1 MSDWERFGDWI
12 ATLTVATFAWVSSAL
27 APELPDTSTTLTLPQ
42 SPTEHHQTVM
52 SWAQQVDEPP
62 IGQVGEDAADDVEP
76 LDESG
81 PPAEDGAELTEDIEL
96 LDQGEPAAV
105 QEDDIELLDQGSPPA
120 AAPDSPATSTVTVA
134 PTTTYVAPEP
144 TTSHGLVLPEGF
156 GTGNVH
162 VAAGMSGIPVGLENC
177 HVGAVTGRAY
187 VGIDCG
193 EGSSFVGHAPTFEN
207 FPFVLDDNFPFDEDS
222 VFSNSGGSD
231 VDQDLADDVE
241 ILVSA
246 ARGAPLDDDATAP
259 EIRTSGNSSV
269 QFTQRARDR
278 KGRVEAETRG
288 PKQSKD
294 SKKGT
299 QGEGEVAAAE
309 DGDNRT
315 RAGGKDKKQDKD
327 QNSRASDGN
336 KEKKSKSSKKSK
348 KQSGQKGHRS
358 KKR

>member
-1 MSDWERFGDWI
+1 
-12 ATLTVATFAWVSSAL
+12 
-27 APELPDTSTTLTLPQ
+27 
-42 SPTEHHQTVM
+42 M

-62 IGQVGEDAADDVEP
+62 IEQVGEDAADDVEP
-76 LDESG
+76 LDEAA
-81 PPAEDGAELTEDIEL
+81 PPAEDDAELSEDTEL
-96 LDQGEPAAV
+96 LDQGEPAAA

-120 AAPDSPATSTVTVA
+120 AGEEPATSTVTVA

-144 TTSHGLVLPEGF
+144 TTSQGPMLPEGF

-162 VAAGMSGIPVGLENC
+162 VTAGMSGIPVGLENC

-193 EGSSFVGHAPTFEN
+193 EGNSFVGHAPTFEN

-222 VFSNSGGSD
+222 VFSNSGSSD
-231 VDQDLADDVE
+231 DDQDLADDVE

-246 ARGAPLDDDATAP
+246 ARGAPLDDAGAP

-278 KGRVEAETRG
+278 KGRVEAETGRS
-288 PKQSKD
+288 KQSKD

-299 QGEGEVAAAE
+299 Q
-309 DGDNRT
+309 
-315 RAGGKDKKQDKD
+315 
-327 QNSRASDGN
+327 S
-336 KEKKSKSSKKSK
+336 
-348 KQSGQKGHRS
+348 
-358 KKR
+358 